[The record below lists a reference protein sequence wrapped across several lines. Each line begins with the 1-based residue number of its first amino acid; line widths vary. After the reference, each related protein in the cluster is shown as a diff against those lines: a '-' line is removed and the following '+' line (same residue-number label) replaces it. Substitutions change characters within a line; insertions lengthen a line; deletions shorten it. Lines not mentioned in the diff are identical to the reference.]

1 MIEFV
6 LNRTEK
12 FRENFS
18 STSMPP
24 TPSLSLPF
32 KPFSTQIEENEI
44 KGNMSGEDDS
54 DSDEWGTEELVI
66 PCRTTNVPETNTGTS
81 NYEDDDWEM
90 KLEKKEK
97 PIIKSEK
104 DNISSQGGHTG
115 ELMVIVDI
123 TKLDGNIHSKFDRN
137 SVNDAAAA
145 STMRKRIED
154 DFSTYAKDS
163 NLLSNGTLIPCG
175 SSVWKN
181 ALIRLRNERPGH
193 YFCPIF
199 PPKK

>member
-1 MIEFV
+1 
-6 LNRTEK
+6 
-12 FRENFS
+12 
-18 STSMPP
+18 
-24 TPSLSLPF
+24 
-32 KPFSTQIEENEI
+32 
-44 KGNMSGEDDS
+44 MSGDDS

-66 PCRTTNVPETNTGTS
+66 PCRTTNVPETNNKS
-81 NYEDDDWEM
+81 NYDYEDDDWEI
-90 KLEKKEK
+90 KLEKKKK

-104 DNISSQGGHTG
+104 DNISSQGGHAG

-163 NLLSNGTLIPCG
+163 SLLANGAVENVSSLVTTPFFSIIPGKSCMLSCVG
-175 SSVWKN
+175 G
-181 ALIRLRNERPGH
+181 LGNE
-193 YFCPIF
+193 
-199 PPKK
+199 

>member
-1 MIEFV
+1 
-6 LNRTEK
+6 
-12 FRENFS
+12 
-18 STSMPP
+18 
-24 TPSLSLPF
+24 
-32 KPFSTQIEENEI
+32 
-44 KGNMSGEDDS
+44 MSGDDS

-66 PCRTTNVPETNTGTS
+66 PLGRTTNVPETNTDT
-81 NYEDDDWEM
+81 YEDDDWEI
-90 KLEKKEK
+90 KLEKKKK
-97 PIIKSEK
+97 PIIESEK

-163 NLLSNGTLIPCG
+163 NLLSDGTVIPCG
-175 SSVWKN
+175 STVWRD
-181 ALIRLRNERPGH
+181 ALVRLRNERPGH